1 MQFSG
6 LELSAI
12 VKLAV
17 AIAASDGNVAE
28 QEKAAISLELLKFG
42 VDENSVNTLVL
53 GAQAIEYKDALTI
66 VTLMNDTQK
75 KYVAAFLAVIIA
87 ADGEILEA
95 EVRVWSLISVLCGL
109 PNMTIGEGIQ
119 WKFVFYGCIT
129 FPFYLAFSNTT
140 KQYPS

>member
-75 KYVAAFLAVIIA
+75 NAVKNGETCRLRPCKEIP
-87 ADGEILEA
+87 DGG
-95 EVRVWSLISVLCGL
+95 LCL
-109 PNMTIGEGIQ
+109 
-119 WKFVFYGCIT
+119 WR
-129 FPFYLAFSNTT
+129 
-140 KQYPS
+140 PSRP

>member
-12 VKLAV
+12 VQLAV

-119 WKFVFYGCIT
+119 FW
-129 FPFYLAFSNTT
+129 ANH
-140 KQYPS
+140 

>member
-87 ADGEILEA
+87 AEA

-119 WKFVFYGCIT
+119 FW
-129 FPFYLAFSNTT
+129 ANH
-140 KQYPS
+140 

>member
-75 KYVAAFLAVIIA
+75 KYLAVIIA

-119 WKFVFYGCIT
+119 FW
-129 FPFYLAFSNTT
+129 ANH
-140 KQYPS
+140 

>member
-66 VTLMNDTQK
+66 VTLMKDTQK

-119 WKFVFYGCIT
+119 FW
-129 FPFYLAFSNTT
+129 ANH
-140 KQYPS
+140 

>member
-28 QEKAAISLELLKFG
+28 QEKAAISLEL
-42 VDENSVNTLVL
+42 
-53 GAQAIEYKDALTI
+53 

-119 WKFVFYGCIT
+119 FW
-129 FPFYLAFSNTT
+129 ANH
-140 KQYPS
+140 

>member
-53 GAQAIEYKDALTI
+53 GAQAIEYKDALTCARRS
-66 VTLMNDTQK
+66 MFSQFERQD
-75 KYVAAFLAVIIA
+75 
-87 ADGEILEA
+87 
-95 EVRVWSLISVLCGL
+95 SV
-109 PNMTIGEGIQ
+109 
-119 WKFVFYGCIT
+119 
-129 FPFYLAFSNTT
+129 S
-140 KQYPS
+140 